1 MGITDLIAGFLQ
13 DCLDEAENGVLEVQ
27 RSDLAQRFNC
37 VPSQINYVMSTRFSP
52 ERGYIV
58 ESRRGGNGYIRI
70 TRVRVDRE
78 TLLMHVIN
86 SLGEAVDL
94 SSARAILGNLAQS
107 GAVEEDICRALA
119 AAAVSVA
126 GCCAFELLYRLLL
139 RKNNTL
145 GDLSA
150 AVTGLL
156 IAMVS
161 PVTTPYW
168 ILLIGDFF
176 AIVVVKQLFGGVGK
190 NFLNP
195 ALAARAF
202 MLSWAGEMTTWVGPH
217 SSVPIAG
224 AFDAATYPT
233 PMALLHENNLEGLTQ
248 MYDLPEMLVGLTGG
262 SMGEVSA
269 LLLLL
274 GGMFLI
280 FRKVITWYIPVSYI
294 GTVAALTFLFPRG
307 NDPVQ
312 WMLYNLLGG
321 GLMLGAF
328 FMATDYVTSPV
339 SHKGQAIF
347 GVGCG
352 LITVFIRYFG
362 SYSEGVCYAILV
374 MNLTV
379 WLIDKN
385 IRPNRFGVVKAAK
398 SEKKEAAGK

>member
-1 MGITDLIAGFLQ
+1 MNYKELNLIGSSSPHIRTKDGAGHIMGEVLIAMALP
-13 DCLDEAENGVLEVQ
+13 
-27 RSDLAQRFNC
+27 LAF
-37 VPSQINYVMSTRFSP
+37 
-52 ERGYIV
+52 
-58 ESRRGGNGYIRI
+58 
-70 TRVRVDRE
+70 
-78 TLLMHVIN
+78 
-86 SLGEAVDL
+86 AVYNF
-94 SSARAILGNLAQS
+94 GP
-107 GAVEEDICRALA
+107 RALA
-119 AAAVSVA
+119 TAAVSAA
-126 GCCAFELLYRLLL
+126 GCCAFEWLYRAAL
-139 RKNNTL
+139 RKDNTL

-150 AVTGLL
+150 AVTGVL
-156 IAMVS
+156 IAFVC
-161 PVTTPYW
+161 PVTIP
-168 ILLIGDFF
+168 
-176 AIVVVKQLFGGVGK
+176 
-190 NFLNP
+190 
-195 ALAARAF
+195 ARAV
-202 MLSWAGEMTTWVGPH
+202 MLSWAGEMTTWVGPRTAA
-217 SSVPIAG
+217 PIVG

-233 PMALLHENNLEGLTQ
+233 PMALLHENNLEGLSQ

>member
-1 MGITDLIAGFLQ
+1 MDYKALNLIGSSSPHIRTKDGAGHIMGEVLIAL
-13 DCLDEAENGVLEVQ
+13 VLP
-27 RSDLAQRFNC
+27 LAF
-37 VPSQINYVMSTRFSP
+37 
-52 ERGYIV
+52 
-58 ESRRGGNGYIRI
+58 
-70 TRVRVDRE
+70 
-78 TLLMHVIN
+78 
-86 SLGEAVDL
+86 AVYNF
-94 SSARAILGNLAQS
+94 GP
-107 GAVEEDICRALA
+107 RALA

-139 RKNNTL
+139 RKSNTL

-202 MLSWAGEMTTWVGPH
+202 MLSWAGEMTTWVGPRT
-217 SSVPIAG
+217 SVPLLGVI
-224 AFDAATYPT
+224 DAETFPT
-233 PMALLHENNLEGLTQ
+233 PMSYLHGNDLSGLMKVT
-248 MYDLPEMLVGLTGG
+248 DLPKMFVGLVGG

-269 LLLLL
+269 MLLLL
-274 GGMFLI
+274 GGLFLLW
-280 FRKVITWYIPVSYI
+280 RKVITWYIPVSYI

-307 NDPVQ
+307 NDPLQ
-312 WMLYNLLGG
+312 WMLCNLLGG
-321 GLMLGAF
+321 GLMLGAI

-339 SHKGQAIF
+339 SHLGQAIF
-347 GVGCG
+347 GIGCG

-362 SYSEGVCYAILV
+362 SYNEGVCYAILI

-379 WLIDKN
+379 WLIDKS
-385 IRPNRFGVVKAAK
+385 IKPHRFGVVKEKEKKAPAQI
-398 SEKKEAAGK
+398 KKEAAKK

>member
-1 MGITDLIAGFLQ
+1 MDYKALNLIGSSSPHIRTKDGAGHIMGEVLIAL
-13 DCLDEAENGVLEVQ
+13 VLP
-27 RSDLAQRFNC
+27 LAF
-37 VPSQINYVMSTRFSP
+37 
-52 ERGYIV
+52 
-58 ESRRGGNGYIRI
+58 
-70 TRVRVDRE
+70 
-78 TLLMHVIN
+78 
-86 SLGEAVDL
+86 AVYNF
-94 SSARAILGNLAQS
+94 GP
-107 GAVEEDICRALA
+107 RALA

-202 MLSWAGEMTTWVGPH
+202 MLSWAGEMTTWVGPRT
-217 SSVPIAG
+217 SVPLLGVI
-224 AFDAATYPT
+224 DAETFPT
-233 PMALLHENNLEGLTQ
+233 PMSYLHGNDLSGLMKVT
-248 MYDLPEMLVGLTGG
+248 DLPKMFVGLVGG

-269 LLLLL
+269 MLLLL
-274 GGMFLI
+274 GGLFLLW
-280 FRKVITWYIPVSYI
+280 RKVITWYIPVSYI

-307 NDPVQ
+307 NDPLQ
-312 WMLYNLLGG
+312 WMLCNLLGG
-321 GLMLGAF
+321 GLMLGAI

-339 SHKGQAIF
+339 SHLGQAIF

-362 SYSEGVCYAILV
+362 SYNEGVCYAILI

-379 WLIDKN
+379 WLIDKS
-385 IRPNRFGVVKAAK
+385 IKPHRFGVIKEKKAKAPAPEK
-398 SEKKEAAGK
+398 TKKEAVKK